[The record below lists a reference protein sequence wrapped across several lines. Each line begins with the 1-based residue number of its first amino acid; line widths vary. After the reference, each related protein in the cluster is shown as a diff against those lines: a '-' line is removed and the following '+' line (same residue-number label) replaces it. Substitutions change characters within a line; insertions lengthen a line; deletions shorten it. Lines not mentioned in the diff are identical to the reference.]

1 MYTPAIR
8 SSPGASGDDGAGRGR
23 MSGRKEVVIMEY
35 GVIKEDGLDK
45 LTKKVNDAIGKG
57 WRLQG
62 GVCAYFD
69 ATVFGGF
76 HAHWA
81 QAMIR
86 ENK

>member
-1 MYTPAIR
+1 
-8 SSPGASGDDGAGRGR
+8 
-23 MSGRKEVVIMEY
+23 MSVWEEIVMMEY
-35 GVIKEDGLDK
+35 RVIKEADLDN

-69 ATVFGGF
+69 TTLFGGF

-81 QAMIR
+81 QAVVR
-86 ENK
+86 DTE

>member
-1 MYTPAIR
+1 
-8 SSPGASGDDGAGRGR
+8 
-23 MSGRKEVVIMEY
+23 MSAREGIMKY
-35 GVIKEDGLDK
+35 LVIKEANLDD
-45 LTKKVNDAIGKG
+45 LMTKVNDAIGKG

-81 QAMIR
+81 QAMVK
-86 ENK
+86 ETK

>member
-1 MYTPAIR
+1 
-8 SSPGASGDDGAGRGR
+8 
-23 MSGRKEVVIMEY
+23 MSGREEIVIMEY
-35 GVIKEDGLDK
+35 RVIKEGDLDN
-45 LTKKVNDAIGKG
+45 LSKKVNDAIGKG

>member
-1 MYTPAIR
+1 
-8 SSPGASGDDGAGRGR
+8 
-23 MSGRKEVVIMEY
+23 MSVREEIVMMEY
-35 GVIKEDGLDK
+35 RVIKEADLDN

-69 ATVFGGF
+69 TTLFGGF

-81 QAMIR
+81 QAVVR
-86 ENK
+86 DTK